1 METQQIEI
9 RTKTVGLVLRRMDG
23 TETPTTNDGIAE
35 QVRAGM
41 LVMETMDVS
50 GDVKKIWDPSRTDE
64 VADAKRSFEDLKR
77 KGYRAYRVSEGGNQ
91 GEPMD
96 TFDEKAGRV
105 LMVPAMQGG

>member
-1 METQQIEI
+1 METQQIDSS
-9 RTKTVGLVLRRMDG
+9 KPVGLVLRRMDG
-23 TETPTTNDGIAE
+23 TEIPTTNEAIVE

-41 LVMETMDVS
+41 LVMETMDLS
-50 GDVKKIWDPSRTDE
+50 GDVKKIWDPTRTDE
-64 VADAKRSFEDLKR
+64 VADAKRSFEELKR
-77 KGYRAYRVSEGGNQ
+77 KGYRAYKVTEGGSQ